1 MRTGQPKSA
10 LSTDSGVSEELQG
23 PYTAPILIKGTYM
36 EEFIKCF
43 TAADGLVEAPPQPR
57 RLAPYR
63 DWHGIVNALMF
74 NHLEQIYVTR
84 RAMRE
89 GDVDSGKWQPV
100 IGGGVMPG
108 ESFEQAVIREIRQ
121 EICCRVNM
129 EDLSL
134 LGCCAA
140 DKPGQS
146 MRVVR
151 IFAVMCDDKTPVRP
165 NLRTGEI
172 IEGKWMQ
179 IFQYDQ
185 MVKTSPEMWCAKL
198 HAEDRPAIRAWL
210 YQKRRRR

>member
-1 MRTGQPKSA
+1 M
-10 LSTDSGVSEELQG
+10 EEL
-23 PYTAPILIKGTYM
+23 
-36 EEFIKCF
+36 IKCF

-63 DWHGIVNALMF
+63 HWHGIVNVLIF
-74 NHLEQIYVTR
+74 NHQGQIYVTR
-84 RAMRE
+84 RATRH

-108 ESFEQAVIREIRQ
+108 ESFEQAAIREIRQ
-121 EICCRVNM
+121 EVCCSIKT
-129 EDLSL
+129 EDLFL
-134 LGCCAA
+134 LGSCVA
-140 DKPGQS
+140 DKLGES

-151 IFAVMCDDKTPVRP
+151 IFAVMCGDKTPARP

-172 IEGKWMQ
+172 IEGKWVQ

-198 HAEDRPAIRAWL
+198 HKENRPAIRSWL
-210 YQKRRRR
+210 YQKRRRK